1 MHGTFR
7 RKDRVY
13 TEEIFSGKGK
23 AFNEVSAD
31 VLANDL
37 AERKSENPHAY
48 RSNQNDNDISDLE
61 LEIKWK
67 NQRNNASYV
76 CQT

>member
-1 MHGTFR
+1 M
-7 RKDRVY
+7 Y
-13 TEEIFSGKGK
+13 TEEFFYGKGK

-48 RSNQNDNDISDLE
+48 RSNQNENDISDLDLE
-61 LEIKWK
+61 LK
-67 NQRNNASYV
+67 
-76 CQT
+76 